1 MSRARRRAR
10 FQRFSIELGPPLAFA
25 IALAL
30 AIAAPARAL
39 AEASIGE
46 ARAAGAEAAGPAG
59 SPAAPPPEAPPAAA
73 PLAFGEDT
81 ADVQRVHIVEVRPF
95 TEAGRWELSLFGPAQ
110 INAKFTEHLGV
121 AAELAY
127 HLRENLA
134 AQLGLLWFPRAQQS
148 GFTEQLI
155 DKASQQPLAAD
166 ALLLKMGAL
175 AGLELMP
182 VYGKLDIFDGKIL
195 RLGFYLNASLGA
207 GKMRL
212 QLNHPAPGSAV
223 TQRQFGDVGIRPM
236 AALGAGF
243 RVFLSE
249 QVTVRLEL
257 RDLVYSAYVSRVNG
271 CSFDDTRA
279 IQIDGRAARV
289 SGGCD
294 VAAFA
299 GAPTAAD
306 PAGDV
311 KVNAAAAGDQI
322 QKPSADVINNL
333 TAYLGLSF
341 LF

>member
-1 MSRARRRAR
+1 MSRARHGSRVAR
-10 FQRFSIELGPPLAFA
+10 LSIVWPPL
-25 IALAL
+25 ALAL
-30 AIAAPARAL
+30 ALAAPARA
-39 AEASIGE
+39 AAGE
-46 ARAAGAEAAGPAG
+46 AADPAG
-59 SPAAPPPEAPPAAA
+59 SPAANAPPEEAPPAAA

-95 TEAGRWELSLFGPAQ
+95 TEAGRWELSLFGPVQ
-110 INAKFTEHLGV
+110 VNAKFTEHLGV

-166 ALLLKMGAL
+166 ALILKMGAL

-195 RLGFYLNASLGA
+195 RLGFYLNTSLGA

-212 QLNHPAPGSAV
+212 QLSHPTPGSGV
-223 TQRQFGDVGIRPM
+223 TQRQFGDVGVRPM
-236 AALGAGF
+236 AALGGGF
-243 RVFLSE
+243 RIFLSE

-257 RDLVYSAYVSRVNG
+257 RDLVYSAHVSRVNG

-279 IQIDGRAARV
+279 IQVDGRAARV

-299 GAPTAAD
+299 GAPTTAD

-333 TAYLGLSF
+333 TAYLGLSY